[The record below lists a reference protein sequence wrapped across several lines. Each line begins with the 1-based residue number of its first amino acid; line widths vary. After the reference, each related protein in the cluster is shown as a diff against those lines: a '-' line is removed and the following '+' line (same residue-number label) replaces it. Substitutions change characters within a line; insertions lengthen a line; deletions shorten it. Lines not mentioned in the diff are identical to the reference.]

1 MVGVDGGFAGRTQRD
16 LVTGHVIDDVE
27 EGESPVF
34 GRRSA
39 DFPYCACGLKL
50 PACNRIDR
58 EADLG
63 LEYAARY
70 ALEQNFGLIAGKNPL
85 QGVRLER
92 GCQSPI
98 SLAVVD
104 KNHGWT
110 EGHGDH
116 LHARPQR
123 ELGALMPRLGDLGR
137 NVVDRDDA
145 VEQHDH
151 DKKQQTER
159 DIVQ

>member
-1 MVGVDGGFAGRTQRD
+1 MLISILLVLRPRLWMVRVAVEKDHRRD
-16 LVTGHVIDDVE
+16 
-27 EGESPVF
+27 
-34 GRRSA
+34 RRKQ
-39 DFPYCACGLKL
+39 L
-50 PACNRIDR
+50 
-58 EADLG
+58 
-63 LEYAARY
+63 
-70 ALEQNFGLIAGKNPL
+70 
-85 QGVRLER
+85 
-92 GCQSPI
+92 
-98 SLAVVD
+98 VD

-116 LHARPQR
+116 VHARPQR

-151 DKKQQTER
+151 HKKQQTER